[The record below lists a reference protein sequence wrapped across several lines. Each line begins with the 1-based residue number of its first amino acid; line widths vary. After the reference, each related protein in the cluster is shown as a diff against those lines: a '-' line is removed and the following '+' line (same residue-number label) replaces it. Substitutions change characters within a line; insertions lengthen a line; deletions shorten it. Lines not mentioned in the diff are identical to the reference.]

1 MLCRFFKFSIFSLLL
16 ILLSTLYFSTIAGK
30 DYTTYIIC
38 IIQFI
43 ELEFKRGCSC
53 CQTCSD
59 TIFIH
64 SVKLETSWPFLDC
77 SEFRRGKKQTL
88 AFEIF
93 CLVSLRAQL

>member
-30 DYTTYIIC
+30 DYTTYTIC

-64 SVKLETSWPFLDC
+64 SENWKLAGHSWTVRN
-77 SEFRRGKKQTL
+77 SEEEKNKRLHLKFSVWFR
-88 AFEIF
+88 
-93 CLVSLRAQL
+93 